1 MLTDLNYT
9 VSERETIQDP
19 VLSDIFIGLKNGS
32 FEWHGVRSYLRRI
45 GAGVHFGDFGS
56 AKQRAAHEALRAI
69 MRAQPAGGLYSGPV
83 QGLSAA
89 ATQLLEDLKDDPQQ
103 KYMHAYDDED
113 GRIFCLTLPGQERF
127 FSSCRDCVAYI
138 VF

>member
-1 MLTDLNYT
+1 MAPSAQPSAHDAT
-9 VSERETIQDP
+9 
-19 VLSDIFIGLKNGS
+19 
-32 FEWHGVRSYLRRI
+32 I

-56 AKQRAAHEALRAI
+56 AKRRAAHEALRAI

-113 GRIFCLTLPGQERF
+113 GRIFCLRLPGQAKSV
-127 FSSCRDCVAYI
+127 SSAHVGTASGG
-138 VF
+138 

>member
-19 VLSDIFIGLKNGS
+19 VLSHIFIGLKNGS
-32 FEWHGVRSYLRRI
+32 FEWHGVRSYLHRI

-103 KYMHAYDDED
+103 TYMHAYEDED
-113 GRIFCLTLPGQERF
+113 GRITCLGFPGQKRF
-127 FSSCRDCVAYI
+127 CSSCRDAYI

>member
-1 MLTDLNYT
+1 MAPSAQPSAHDAT
-9 VSERETIQDP
+9 
-19 VLSDIFIGLKNGS
+19 
-32 FEWHGVRSYLRRI
+32 I
-45 GAGVHFGDFGS
+45 GASVHFGDFGS
-56 AKQRAAHEALRAI
+56 AKRRAAHEALCAI

-103 KYMHAYDDED
+103 TYMHAYEDED
-113 GRIFCLTLPGQERF
+113 GRIECYVLSGQKRFC
-127 FSSCRDCVAYI
+127 SSCVAYI